1 MKFKLLSILVSIIF
15 ISPFNLQS
23 FSNKDSI
30 INHLEWRSIGP
41 DRGGRSIAV
50 SGSSSRINEYY
61 FGAVGGGLW
70 KTIDGGQTWKPVTDG
85 QLKSSSVGAVA
96 VSNSNPDVV
105 YIGMGETE
113 LRGNIMQGDGV
124 YKSIDAGKTWEHVGL
139 EETQAIS
146 KIRVHPTNSDIVYVA
161 ALGHPYGENP
171 ERGVFKS
178 TDGGKNWKK
187 ILFKSTKAGAID
199 LVMDANNPDVL
210 YSTFWQV
217 YRTPYKMLGGG
228 PDCGIYKTTDGG
240 KSWEDISENS
250 GLPSRPLGKIGI
262 TVSPVNSNRLWAL
275 VEANNGGVYT
285 SDDAGSTWS
294 LINDE
299 RKLRQ
304 RAFYYS
310 RIYAD
315 PKDENTVYALNT
327 GFYKSVDGGKT
338 FDKRIIVPHGDN
350 HDLWIDPQNPMRMVN
365 ANDGGGCVSV
375 NGGESWTDLDFPTS
389 QFYHIMVTRDFP
401 YMICGAQ
408 QDNSTMC
415 IPSEGWN
422 FKQARGPH
430 KQYYYAIGGGE
441 SGYISQHPNK
451 LDWFYAGSQGA
462 LLTKYDRSNGYR
474 RDIQVYPRFFSGEP
488 SSALPERWQ
497 WTFPIVFS
505 PLNANKL
512 YTCSQHVWISED
524 DGQSWTKISP
534 DLTYADPNTLG
545 DTGGII
551 TNDMN
556 GPEIYATVFALA
568 LSNHD
573 ENVIWAGSDDGLV
586 HITMDHGKT
595 WKNITPIDMSKD
607 TRISII
613 EESTHN
619 PGTAYIAAKRYQMDD
634 RKPYIWKTSDYGKT
648 WDLIVDGIRKD
659 DFIHVVREDLIVPG
673 LLYAGGEH
681 GVWVSYDNGDNWSS
695 LSLNMPDT
703 QISDLIVTD
712 KDIVVGTHGRSIYIL
727 DDISPIR
734 EMSKVDLNKPHLYD
748 TYYAA
753 RRIQNAEIKYYLPD
767 DVTSL
772 NIRIFDQKGNVV
784 LEKEGLIEKDASEEE
799 SSWYGSDNKNP
810 SMKKGLNTYIWN
822 LRYPGAIEFEGMI
835 IWSARPQLGPIA
847 PPGKYIIELTI
858 NNKKYETSIDL
869 IKDPRIDVSD
879 DDINVQFNFAMEIRN
894 QTDLANRSV
903 IEIRNMKVH
912 LDSIISKKS
921 FSRSD
926 KIKTLISK
934 LETIESSIYQVK
946 NQSGQDPLNFPIRVN
961 NRLAY
966 LRKSVESGDGLP
978 TKGSREVFKLLK
990 DELSGYTN
998 SLDKLKKEF
1007 NRYL

>member
-1 MKFKLLSILVSIIF
+1 MKFKLLSTLITIIF
-15 ISPFNLQS
+15 IFSFNLQS

-30 INHLEWRSIGP
+30 TNHLEWRSIGP

-146 KIRVHPTNSDIVYVA
+146 KIRVHPTNPDIVYVA

-178 TDGGKNWKK
+178 TDGGKNWNK

-350 HDLWIDPQNPMRMVN
+350 HDLWIDPQNPMRMIN

-505 PLNANKL
+505 PLNPDKL
-512 YTCSQHVWISED
+512 YTCSQHVWVSED

-556 GPEIYATVFALA
+556 GPEIYATVFALVP
-568 LSNHD
+568 SNHD

-586 HITMDHGKT
+586 HITTDHGKT
-595 WKNITPIDMSKD
+595 WKNITPIDMPKD

-619 PGTAYIAAKRYQMDD
+619 PGTAYVAAKRYQMDD

-648 WDLIVDGIRKD
+648 WNLIVDGIRKD
-659 DFIHVVREDLIVPG
+659 DFIHVVREDLIVSG

-734 EMSKVDLNKPHLYD
+734 EMSEVDFNKPHLYD

-753 RRIQNAEIKYYLPD
+753 RRVQNAEIKYYLPN

-772 NIRIFDQKGNVV
+772 NIRILDQKGNVV
-784 LEKEGLIEKDASEEE
+784 LEKEGLIEKDALEEE

-822 LRYPGAIEFEGMI
+822 LRYPGATEFDGMI

-858 NNKKYETSIDL
+858 NNEKYETSIDL

-921 FSRSD
+921 SSSSA
-926 KIKTLISK
+926 KIKKLKSK

-978 TKGSREVFKLLK
+978 TKGSREVFELLK

>member
-1 MKFKLLSILVSIIF
+1 M
-15 ISPFNLQS
+15 
-23 FSNKDSI
+23 
-30 INHLEWRSIGP
+30 
-41 DRGGRSIAV
+41 
-50 SGSSSRINEYY
+50 
-61 FGAVGGGLW
+61 
-70 KTIDGGQTWKPVTDG
+70 
-85 QLKSSSVGAVA
+85 GAVA

-146 KIRVHPTNSDIVYVA
+146 KIRVHPTNPDIVYVA

-430 KQYYYAIGGGE
+430 KEYYYAIGGGE

-512 YTCSQHVWISED
+512 YTCSQHVWVSED

-595 WKNITPIDMSKD
+595 WKNITPIDMPKD

-772 NIRIFDQKGNVV
+772 NIRIFDQKGNIV

-822 LRYPGAIEFEGMI
+822 LRYPGATEFEGMI

-858 NNKKYETSIDL
+858 NNKKYETSVDL
-869 IKDPRIDVSD
+869 IKDSRIDVSD

-921 FSRSD
+921 SSRSA
-926 KIKTLISK
+926 KIKTLISN

-990 DELSGYTN
+990 NELLGYTN

>member
-1 MKFKLLSILVSIIF
+1 MKFKLLSTLITIIF
-15 ISPFNLQS
+15 IFSFNLQS

-30 INHLEWRSIGP
+30 TNHLEWRSIGP

-113 LRGNIMQGDGV
+113 LRGNIMQGDGI

-146 KIRVHPTNSDIVYVA
+146 KIRVHPTNPDIVYVA

-178 TDGGKNWKK
+178 TDGGKNWNK

-350 HDLWIDPQNPMRMVN
+350 HDLWIDPQNPMRMIN

-474 RDIQVYPRFFSGEP
+474 KDIQVYPRFFSGEP

-505 PLNANKL
+505 PLNPDKL
-512 YTCSQHVWISED
+512 YTCSQHVWVSED

-556 GPEIYATVFALA
+556 GPEIYATVFALVP
-568 LSNHD
+568 SNHD

-586 HITMDHGKT
+586 HITTDHGKT
-595 WKNITPIDMSKD
+595 WKNITPIDMPKD

-619 PGTAYIAAKRYQMDD
+619 PGTAYVAAKRYQMDD

-648 WDLIVDGIRKD
+648 WNLIVNGIRKD

-734 EMSKVDLNKPHLYD
+734 EMSEVDFNKPHLYD

-753 RRIQNAEIKYYLPD
+753 RRVQNAEIKYYLPN

-772 NIRIFDQKGNVV
+772 NIRILDQKGNVV

-822 LRYPGAIEFEGMI
+822 LRYPGATEFEGMI

-847 PPGKYIIELTI
+847 PPGEYIIELTI
-858 NNKKYETSIDL
+858 NNKMYETSIDL

-921 FSRSD
+921 SSSSA
-926 KIKTLISK
+926 KIKKLKSK

-978 TKGSREVFKLLK
+978 TKGSREVFELLK